1 VLGARICHWPC
12 YVYIRKPLEGS
23 KKGEPVHSMVQHFV
37 AWRITVKCITA
48 EYSIVQH
55 NVLQQSIAQY
65 STVEYIVQAR
75 VLLSKE
81 VSLSL

>member
-1 VLGARICHWPC
+1 
-12 YVYIRKPLEGS
+12 
-23 KKGEPVHSMVQHFV
+23 MVQHFV